1 MRDFRN
7 KLSMQ
12 VFHSLVRRRSSA
24 PIGGFGRFV
33 DVYQDIDDRLP
44 NTAKSRELPCALL
57 VRMNIRK
64 IPPALVNLAPENR
77 KKGAP
82 VPIEFDFTAFVRQQL
97 DKLPRYVDRALRPYP
112 DVVLILAL
120 G

>member
-1 MRDFRN
+1 MRASCPYEYSEN
-7 KLSMQ
+7 TTG
-12 VFHSLVRRRSSA
+12 LV
-24 PIGGFGRFV
+24 
-33 DVYQDIDDRLP
+33 DL
-44 NTAKSRELPCALL
+44 AL
-57 VRMNIRK
+57 
-64 IPPALVNLAPENR
+64 ENR